1 MMKMPTAGYK
11 SHTFPDMASQISTES
26 LAAMEIIKFPG
37 KIVTVNTENEAFS
50 AVESLRKE
58 SVVGI
63 DTETR
68 PSFKKGVIHSVALVQ
83 ISTWDVCYLFRI
95 CRMKDVCAIRQIL
108 ESTDILKIGLSLHDD
123 FNIMSHDHNFQPKGF
138 VDLQKIV
145 PEYNLGNTSLQKIY
159 AILFDERITKSQQ
172 LSNWD
177 AEELS
182 DAQLSYAAI
191 DAWAC
196 IRIYKKLKSGN
207 FNPEE
212 SNYKVFKQ
220 EDENQD

>member
-1 MMKMPTAGYK
+1 M
-11 SHTFPDMASQISTES
+11 
-26 LAAMEIIKFPG
+26 
-37 KIVTVNTENEAFS
+37 
-50 AVESLRKE
+50 
-58 SVVGI
+58 
-63 DTETR
+63 
-68 PSFKKGVIHSVALVQ
+68 
-83 ISTWDVCYLFRI
+83 
-95 CRMKDVCAIRQIL
+95 
-108 ESTDILKIGLSLHDD
+108 HDD

-145 PEYNLGNTSLQKIY
+145 PEYNFGNTSLQKIY

>member
-1 MMKMPTAGYK
+1 MTDCYTY
-11 SHTFPDMASQISTES
+11 SLVISKEQLAKLPKVTYPGCVKVVNTTSEMRRAIAILKKYDILGFDTES
-26 LAAMEIIKFPG
+26 RPTFRKGATIHVSLIQIA
-37 KIVTVNTENEAFS
+37 TEDICF
-50 AVESLRKE
+50 
-58 SVVGI
+58 
-63 DTETR
+63 
-68 PSFKKGVIHSVALVQ
+68 
-83 ISTWDVCYLFRI
+83 LFRI
-95 CRMKDVCAIRQIL
+95 RKISDISPLKEII
-108 ESTDILKIGLSLHDD
+108 ESEKILKIGLSLHDD

-145 PEYNLGNTSLQKIY
+145 PEYNFGNTSLQKIY

-182 DAQLSYAAI
+182 DAQLRYAAI

-196 IRIYKKLKSGN
+196 IRIYKKLRLGN

>member
-1 MMKMPTAGYK
+1 MTDCCTYSLAISKEQLAELPKVTYPGNIKVVNTAAE
-11 SHTFPDMASQISTES
+11 MRRAISILKRYEILGFDTES
-26 LAAMEIIKFPG
+26 RPTFRKGATIHVSLIQIA
-37 KIVTVNTENEAFS
+37 TE
-50 AVESLRKE
+50 
-58 SVVGI
+58 
-63 DTETR
+63 
-68 PSFKKGVIHSVALVQ
+68 
-83 ISTWDVCYLFRI
+83 DVCFLFRI
-95 CRMKDVCAIRQIL
+95 RKISDISPLKEII
-108 ESTDILKIGLSLHDD
+108 ESEKILKIGLSLHDD

>member
-1 MMKMPTAGYK
+1 MTDCYTYSLVISKEQLAKLPKVTYPGCVKVVNTTAEMRRAIAILKKYDILG
-11 SHTFPDMASQISTES
+11 FDTES
-26 LAAMEIIKFPG
+26 RPTFRKGATIHVSLIQIA
-37 KIVTVNTENEAFS
+37 TE
-50 AVESLRKE
+50 
-58 SVVGI
+58 
-63 DTETR
+63 
-68 PSFKKGVIHSVALVQ
+68 
-83 ISTWDVCYLFRI
+83 DVCFLFRI
-95 CRMKDVCAIRQIL
+95 RKISDISPLKEII
-108 ESTDILKIGLSLHDD
+108 ESEKILKIGLSLHDD

-145 PEYNLGNTSLQKIY
+145 PEYNFGNTSLQKIY

-196 IRIYKKLKSGN
+196 IRIYKKLRLGN